1 MLWLRSRNRNF
12 MIGRLLGLLCAVA
25 LWGQSLRVPPSSTH
39 RKSHGSFA
47 VFLDSPQGQAP
58 VALQWEFQIPPAVKI
73 STADIAV
80 GKAAESAGK
89 SLACAVRT
97 GRQAAGGT
105 RYACILAGGV
115 QPIPNGNIAVVRYE
129 VPAGGRRERVGVILE
144 NAVGVSVEAKSTGIQ
159 GTTAVITI
167 R

>member
-1 MLWLRSRNRNF
+1 
-12 MIGRLLGLLCAVA
+12 MIGRVLGLLCAGA

-47 VFLDSPQGQAP
+47 MFLDSPQGKAP

-73 STADIAV
+73 GAADIAV
-80 GKAAESAGK
+80 GKAVEAAGK
-89 SLACAVRT
+89 SLTCAVRANQT
-97 GRQAAGGT
+97 AAGEA

-115 QPIPNGNIAVVRYE
+115 KPITDGNIAVVRYE
-129 VPAGGRRERVGVILE
+129 VPAGGRRGRVGVIIE
-144 NAVGVSVEAKSTGIQ
+144 NVVGVSLDAKSTGIE